1 MARKYLAG
9 YFGAKKVRTY
19 QNHNALI
26 YSKLQATRKKSE
38 KKLKKV
44 G

>member
-1 MARKYLAG
+1 MARKCLVG
-9 YFGAKKVRTY
+9 RFGAKKVRTY
-19 QNHNALI
+19 PNHNTLI